1 MERYLLENGADSAFD
16 YYRRPGIITGPGGSL
31 IAYYEGQCFH
41 PVKHQSLFCCV
52 SCDGGKSW
60 SERITLA
67 SGGETGML
75 HNVMMVSDG
84 SVIHC
89 LWNVQYRQLWHTQ
102 STDGVHW
109 QAPTDLTRALWRA
122 DCEYPW
128 NAFGIGSGHG
138 IVLKSGRI
146 LIPTWFTT
154 GGDGHK
160 PSGFGNIYSDDGFRS
175 VRIGAI

>member
-1 MERYLLENGADSAFD
+1 
-16 YYRRPGIITGPGGSL
+16 
-31 IAYYEGQCFH
+31 
-41 PVKHQSLFCCV
+41 
-52 SCDGGKSW
+52 
-60 SERITLA
+60 
-67 SGGETGML
+67 ML

-146 LIPTWFTT
+146 LIPTWLDVYKRQ
-154 GGDGHK
+154 GL
-160 PSGFGNIYSDDGFRS
+160 R
-175 VRIGAI
+175 R